1 MELRQKA
8 SVMLL
13 GPRTDALGGGP
24 THVRH
29 LLSSPLSQRYD
40 LAHFQVGS
48 RGRESPSSEEPLAT
62 QALRLATS
70 PLRLAWAIVRSWPAL
85 VHVNASL
92 NAKSFW
98 RDAVYVVVARALGR
112 RVVYQIHGGSVAQ
125 FCDRPLMRA
134 FCRALFR
141 LTDAV
146 VAISVLQRDQF
157 AALFGDHRL
166 ALIPNA
172 VDLAQFCPRTP
183 PPRPGA
189 AGALR
194 LLFLGR
200 LVAEKGIF
208 ELIDAMQ
215 ALRDDPSMSGATLT
229 VAGSGPARDDLARR
243 VERLGLVARVHLAG
257 PVEGAMK
264 SKLLRESDVLVLPS
278 YHEGLPY
285 SVLEGIAS
293 GLPVIATRVGGIP
306 DLVSDGV
313 HGFLVEPRSVED
325 LARALKAIARDA
337 VLREQMSARCTAAR
351 EHYGLERLS
360 RQFDALYSALI
371 DGTGRRPRVE
381 RSWRTTR

>member
-1 MELRQKA
+1 M
-8 SVMLL
+8 MLL
-13 GPRTDALGGGP
+13 GPGPDALGGGP

-29 LLSSPLSQRYD
+29 LLSSPLSQLYH

-48 RGRESPSSEEPLAT
+48 RGRESPSSEEPLAA

-70 PLRLAWAIVRSWPAL
+70 PLRLAWAIAQQWPAV

-98 RDAVYVVVARALGR
+98 RDAVYVVVGRALGR

-125 FCDRPLMRA
+125 FCDRGPLMRA

-141 LTDAV
+141 LTHAV
-146 VAISVLQRDQF
+146 VVISVLQRDQF
-157 AALFGDHRL
+157 AALFGDNGL

-172 VDLAQFCPRTP
+172 VDLRQFRGRVP

-208 ELIDAMQ
+208 ELIDAMH
-215 ALRDDPSMSGATLT
+215 ALRDDPSLSGATLT
-229 VAGSGPARDDLARR
+229 VAGSGPASEELARR
-243 VERLGLVARVHLAG
+243 VERLGLEARVRLVG
-257 PVEGAMK
+257 PVQGATK
-264 SKLLRESDVLVLPS
+264 SELLRESDVLVLPS

-285 SVLEGIAS
+285 SVLEALAS

-306 DLVSDGV
+306 DLVTDGV

-325 LARALKAIARDA
+325 LARAVRTIARDA
-337 VLREQMSARCTAAR
+337 ALRERMSARCVAAR
-351 EHYGLERLS
+351 EHYSLERLS

-371 DGTGRRPRVE
+371 DGGGRRPRVE